1 MLDDLQLSTM
11 GVPPERLRHAMA
23 AAQTYLS
30 QFRIDDELLSL
41 PIAFLIFT
49 ASPRA

>member
-11 GVPPERLRHAMA
+11 GVPPERLPHAMA

-30 QFRIDDELLSL
+30 RFRIDDELLRL

-49 ASPRA
+49 ASRRS